1 MQPSISLMPSAAPS
15 SEPSVSLMPSQAPT
29 HITEVAQNFTVYLPL
44 EKLLNGTQ
52 TAALERATATFV
64 ENLPVTSG
72 GLQDCTVQVTD
83 QEVVEIDTDDGQRRR
98 RRRQQQQ
105 EQQKRG
111 LQDYQA
117 LDIVQR
123 LVLEMDVTADY
134 VGSDIEFDLKEFLE
148 DEFKDPFNPDWLMEL
163 TSADP
168 IFIGM
173 ATEGD
178 DQAGSTTASESDAV
192 PSGGDGGG
200 VSSGGI
206 AAATILAICAMG
218 VGVAA
223 AVYSMRHHK
232 QSVYGSELE
241 SIPSNESNNRPTQMM
256 NGNEAKNDDDD
267 AISWKVGSNEP
278 PMSPNSLEQGKSVPM
293 DQILKPQRQQQPAVV
308 KSTDSRDSQ
317 TSWGHIVSKS
327 SSGSRA
333 KDPPAEESNKK
344 DARKME
350 SLADNNVRNNLLCQ
364 GAVFFHHKSV
374 SFIHSLTHH
383 SLIHAFLRRPNY
395 PSFRSLGCQRLRR
408 FS

>member
-1 MQPSISLMPSAAPS
+1 MR
-15 SEPSVSLMPSQAPT
+15 
-29 HITEVAQNFTVYLPL
+29 
-44 EKLLNGTQ
+44 LNETQ

-72 GLQDCTVQVTD
+72 GLQNCTVQVTD
-83 QEVVEIDTDDGQRRR
+83 QEVVEIDTDDGQQQ
-98 RRRQQQQ
+98 RRRQKQQ
-105 EQQKRG
+105 QQKRG

-134 VGSDIEFDLKEFLE
+134 VGSDIEFELKDFLK
-148 DEFKDPFNPDWLMEL
+148 DEFIDPFNPDWLTEL

-168 IFIGM
+168 VFNGM
-173 ATEGD
+173 TTEGD
-178 DQAGSTTASESDAV
+178 DRAGSTTASESDAV
-192 PSGGDGGG
+192 PSGAGGGG

-232 QSVYGSELE
+232 HSVYGSELD

-256 NGNEAKNDDDD
+256 SENGAKNDDDD

-333 KDPPAEESNKK
+333 KDPPAVESNKK
-344 DARKME
+344 DARQME
-350 SLADNNVRNNLLCQ
+350 SLADNNVRNNLLCR
-364 GAVFFHHKSV
+364 GAVFSHHKSV
-374 SFIHSLTHH
+374 SFMHSLAHH
-383 SLIHAFLRRPNY
+383 SLIHAFLLRPNCR
-395 PSFRSLGCQRLRR
+395 SFRSLECQRL
-408 FS
+408 S